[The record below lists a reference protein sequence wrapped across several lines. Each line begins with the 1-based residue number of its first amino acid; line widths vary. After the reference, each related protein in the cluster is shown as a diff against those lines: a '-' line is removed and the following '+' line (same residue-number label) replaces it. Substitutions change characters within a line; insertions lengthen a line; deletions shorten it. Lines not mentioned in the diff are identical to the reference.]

1 MKTIEIEI
9 YEEKMNF
16 TASQWTEEEAWY
28 ITNSD
33 FATIFYGAE
42 NQKLEIMEYL
52 EEEIEDAMFL
62 TDDNGTMIFFSNEEL
77 TVEDKEF
84 IEFEIELDT
93 FDMFTG
99 TSGIYTII
107 DLDAE

>member
-28 ITNSD
+28 IGNSD
-33 FATIFYGAE
+33 FATIFYGDE
-42 NQKLEIMEYL
+42 NQKLEVMEYL
-52 EEEIEDAMFL
+52 EEIEDAMFL
-62 TDDNGTMIFFSNEEL
+62 TDDNGILIFFSNEEL
-77 TVEDKEF
+77 TIENKEI
-84 IEFEIELDT
+84 IEFELDIDT
-93 FDMFTG
+93 MDQFTG
-99 TSGIYTII
+99 MNGVYSII